1 MVKDLGIY
9 TIYIYLHIYKESMV
23 FYIFKLFGIYNNQW

>member
-23 FYIFKLFGIYNNQW
+23 YIFKLFGIYNDQW